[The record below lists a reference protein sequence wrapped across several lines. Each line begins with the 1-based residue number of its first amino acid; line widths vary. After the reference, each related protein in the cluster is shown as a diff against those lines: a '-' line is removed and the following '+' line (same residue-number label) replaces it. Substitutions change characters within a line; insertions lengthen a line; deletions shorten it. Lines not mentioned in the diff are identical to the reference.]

1 MSEGNSVELTA
12 AEYNYARNGDRPVHL
27 AAVSAIR
34 VEYDGDVPWASGGVL
49 RSIGSSTPQ
58 SSKPGRPAITARST
72 TPRGSRPIRITL
84 SPTTESHALAR

>member
-49 RSIGSSTPQ
+49 RIYRKFNPAELETRPTRYHSTLDH
-58 SSKPGRPAITARST
+58 
-72 TPRGSRPIRITL
+72 PRGSRPIRITL